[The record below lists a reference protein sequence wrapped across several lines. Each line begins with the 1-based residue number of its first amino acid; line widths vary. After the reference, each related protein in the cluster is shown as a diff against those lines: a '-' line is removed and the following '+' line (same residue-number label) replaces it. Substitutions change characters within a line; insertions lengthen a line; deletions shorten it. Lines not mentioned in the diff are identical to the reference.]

1 MPTPDQMD
9 MFDLLYVLAAANG
22 RDEALLG
29 GRREQLRSLYER
41 TLIGNA
47 RPSLYLE
54 FPLLGE
60 PCYDFLSVIDKV
72 EQGATFAPGA
82 GYGYQK
88 AFDWF
93 STVCEDKNVSMG
105 FELDLSTGKQE
116 RAGIYLQQRHRSEL
130 VEPFLASVDEARRY
144 PAYRNVQEAMPEGW
158 PPAYVALFPG
168 RKGSPTRIG
177 GYMTHD
183 EQRRCAENPAHI
195 GDCLHRIGFD
205 FFDEQMLAHCAH
217 LMDMAPSIDV
227 QFDIMED
234 GTLGDT
240 FGLALSFN
248 ELRPRT
254 VHEQMESGVGHH
266 IMSTL
271 QQWGLADDRWRLLSD
286 VSFARQFPYVREDG
300 TTGCLGL
307 CTLLNFVKV
316 KFRHAQMQPAK
327 FYLLLAA
334 LEL

>member
-1 MPTPDQMD
+1 MPTPNQMD
-9 MFDLLYVLAAANG
+9 MFDLLYMLAAADG
-22 RDEALLG
+22 RGEALLG

-41 TLIGNA
+41 TLIGGA

-60 PCYDFLSVIDKV
+60 PCYDFLSVIEKV
-72 EQGATFAPGA
+72 EPGDTFAPGA
-82 GYGYQK
+82 GFGYQA

-105 FELDLSTGKQE
+105 FELDLSTGEQE
-116 RAGIYLQQRHRSEL
+116 RAGIYLQQRQRSEL
-130 VEPFLASVDEARRY
+130 VEPFLTSVGEAWRY
-144 PAYRNVQEAMPEGW
+144 PAYKNVQEAMPKGW

-183 EQRRCAENPAHI
+183 EQRRCAADPAHI
-195 GDCLHRIGFD
+195 GNSLHRIGFD
-205 FFDEQMLAHCAH
+205 SFDDRMLARCAH
-217 LMDMAPSIDV
+217 LMSMAPSIDV

-248 ELRPRT
+248 ELKPSMARR
-254 VHEQMESGVGHH
+254 QMEEGVGRR

-271 QQWGLADDRWRLLSD
+271 QEWGLADDRWRLLSN
-286 VSFARQFPYVREDG
+286 VAFARQYPYVREDG
-300 TTGCLGL
+300 TTGNLGL
-307 CTLLNFVKV
+307 CTLLNYVKV
-316 KFRHAQMQPAK
+316 KFRNTQMQPAK
-327 FYLLLAA
+327 FYIVLAT

>member
-1 MPTPDQMD
+1 MAVPNQMD
-9 MFDLLYVLAAANG
+9 MFDLLYMLAAADG
-22 RDEALLG
+22 RGEALLR

-41 TLIGNA
+41 TLIGSA
-47 RPSLYLE
+47 RPALYLE

-60 PCYDFLSVIDKV
+60 PSFDFLSVIEKV
-72 EQGATFAPGA
+72 EPGDTFDHGA

-105 FELDLSTGKQE
+105 FELDLSTGERE

-130 VEPFLASVDEARRY
+130 VEPFLESVDEAWRY
-144 PAYRNVQEAMPEGW
+144 PAYSAVQETMPEGW
-158 PPAYVALFPG
+158 LPAYVALFPG

-177 GYMTHD
+177 GYMAPA
-183 EQRRCAENPAHI
+183 EQRRCAEDPAHI
-195 GDCLHRIGFD
+195 GECLRRIGFD
-205 FFDEQMLAHCAH
+205 SFDEQMLAQCAQ
-217 LMDMAPSIDV
+217 LMGMAPSIDV

-240 FGLALSFN
+240 FGLSLSFN
-248 ELRPRT
+248 ELSKRAAR
-254 VHEQMESGVGHH
+254 EQMERGVGQR

-286 VSFARQFPYVREDG
+286 VTFAKQYPYVREDG
-300 TTGCLGL
+300 STGSLGL
-307 CTLLNFVKV
+307 CTLLNYAKV
-316 KFRHAQMQPAK
+316 KFKNAQMQPAK

-334 LEL
+334 HEF

>member
-1 MPTPDQMD
+1 MPIPDQMD
-9 MFDLLYVLAAANG
+9 MFDLLYTLAAADG

-41 TLIGNA
+41 TLIGGA
-47 RPSLYLE
+47 RPQLYLE

-60 PCYDFLSVIDKV
+60 PCYDFLSVIERV
-72 EQGATFAPGA
+72 EPGATFAPGA

-93 STVCEDKNVSMG
+93 STVCEDKGVSVG
-105 FELDLSTGKQE
+105 FELDLSTGERE

-130 VEPFLASVDEARRY
+130 VEPFLASVSEVWRY
-144 PAYRNVQEAMPEGW
+144 PAYKNVQEAMPEGW
-158 PPAYVALFPG
+158 PPAYIALFPG

-183 EQRRCAENPAHI
+183 EQRRCAEDHTHM

-205 FFDEQMLAHCAH
+205 SFDEQMLARCAH
-217 LMDMAPSIDV
+217 LMDMAPGIDV

-234 GTLGDT
+234 GSLGDT

-248 ELRPRT
+248 ELRPRAAR
-254 VHEQMESGVGHH
+254 EQMEKGVGQR

-271 QQWGLADDRWRLLSD
+271 QQWGLADDRWRLLSN
-286 VSFARQFPYVREDG
+286 VSFAKQYPYVREDG
-300 TTGCLGL
+300 TTGHLGL
-307 CTLLNFVKV
+307 CTLLNYVKV
-316 KFRHAQMQPAK
+316 KFRNAQMLPAK

-334 LEL
+334 FEL

>member
-1 MPTPDQMD
+1 MPIPDQMD
-9 MFDLLYVLAAANG
+9 MFDLLYTLAAGDG
-22 RDEALLG
+22 RGEVLLG
-29 GRREQLRSLYER
+29 GRREQLRRLYER
-41 TLIGNA
+41 TIIGSA

-60 PCYDFLSVIDKV
+60 PCYDFLSVIDMV
-72 EQGATFAPGA
+72 EPGATFAPGA

-105 FELDLSTGKQE
+105 FELDLSTGEQE

-130 VEPFLASVDEARRY
+130 VEPFLASVGEACRY

-177 GYMTHD
+177 GYMSNA
-183 EQRRCAENPAHI
+183 EQRRCAEDPAHI
-195 GDCLHRIGFD
+195 GDCLHRIGFGS
-205 FFDEQMLAHCAH
+205 FDEQMLDRCAH
-217 LMDMAPSIDV
+217 LMSMAPSIDV

-248 ELRPRT
+248 ELRPRIAR
-254 VHEQMESGVGHH
+254 EQMEKGVGQR

-271 QQWGLADDRWRLLSD
+271 QQWGLTDDRWRLLSD
-286 VSFARQFPYVREDG
+286 VSFARQYPYVREDG
-300 TTGCLGL
+300 TTGHLGL

-316 KFRHAQMQPAK
+316 KFKNAQMQPAK
-327 FYLLLAA
+327 FYLLLAT